1 MTMKKLLMCAVTMLL
16 VLCLIAG
23 PASAAR
29 AVLPPN
35 RAAPA
40 SRPDRKRIQLFF
52 IVISSIHFRCVGFL
66 LMTG

>member
-35 RAAPA
+35 RAAPT
-40 SRPDRKRIQLFF
+40 SRLDRKRMQLFF
-52 IVISSIHFRCVGFL
+52 IVIPSNHFLCVWFL
-66 LMTG
+66 LIAG